1 MKFIFTPAFFIILWS
16 GVGVFAASP
25 PGLVKTE
32 FVFESAP
39 FPSCHASTIVQTKK
53 GTLIAAW
60 FGGTAER
67 NRDVGIWLARKVDDR
82 WSAPVEVATGVQ
94 ADGTRYPCWNPVLFQ
109 PSVGDLMLFYKVGPG
124 IGSGP
129 DGWRGMLRTSS
140 NDGETWSDA
149 KRLPGKFQGP
159 IKNKPIELADGS
171 ILCGSSDEDLS
182 PPPSWQIHFERTVD
196 HGKTWQY
203 IDVPQPESG
212 PPAIQ
217 PSILRLGGDRLIAV
231 GRTRSKKIFS
241 TTSNDLGR
249 TWSEL
254 KLLDLPNPNSG
265 TDASTLRDGRHLL
278 VYNHSTQGRTPL
290 NLAESTDGE
299 HWNAALVL
307 ESAPGEYSY
316 PAIIQTS
323 DGFVH
328 ITYTWNRKRIKHAV
342 IDPDKLELRPIR
354 DGVWPR

>member
-1 MKFIFTPAFFIILWS
+1 MKATAFVLSLIILC
-16 GVGVFAASP
+16 GCTDVFAAP
-25 PGLVKTE
+25 PASATTE
-32 FVFESAP
+32 FIFETAP

-53 GTLIAAW
+53 GTLLAAW

-67 NRDVGIWLARKVDDR
+67 NRDVGIWLSRRVDDR
-82 WSAPVEVATGVQ
+82 WSAPVEVANGVQ

-109 PSVGDLMLFYKVGPG
+109 PSAGDLMLFYKVGPG

-129 DGWRGMLRTSS
+129 GGWKGMLRTSS
-140 NDGETWSDA
+140 DDGETWSDA
-149 KRLPGKFQGP
+149 KLLPGKFQGP

-196 HGKTWQY
+196 YGKTWQY
-203 IDVPQPESG
+203 IDVPQPADG

-217 PSILRLGGDRLIAV
+217 PSILRLGGDKLIAV
-231 GRTRSKKIFS
+231 GRTRSHKIFS
-241 TTSNDLGR
+241 TISIDQGR

-254 KLLDLPNPNSG
+254 KLLELPNPNSG
-265 TDASTLRDGRHLL
+265 TDALTLRDGRHLL

-290 NLAESTDGE
+290 NLAESNDAST
-299 HWNAALVL
+299 WNAALVL

-316 PAIIQTS
+316 PAIIQTT

-328 ITYTWNRKRIKHAV
+328 ITYTWNRRRIKHAV
-342 IDPDKLELRPIR
+342 IDPAKFKLRPIKN
-354 DGVWPR
+354 GEWPK